1 MDIAVAASG
10 DPADGAGD
18 RWPASGPGLIGRSR
32 SHRSPCHASA
42 VDRDCDALEW
52 SPIASAP
59 VHSAFAGVLAG
70 LVFAGIV
77 LLLSA
82 RSDQVRR
89 TNALV
94 IFGSSF
100 LVLAFDAF
108 LFGVIAGE
116 RVCARAWTETMHAA
130 GLLGLGALGIFA
142 GICWLIDTSD
152 TTAGRMTRFYVVTT
166 YVIAIIVT
174 YHVGAT
180 AVEYLDSV
188 AAYSDTPAWLTSI
201 ARAYGWILLAGIL
214 SIAVTLA
221 IRTRRGARHRVA
233 NRFVTATAYAYVA
246 CVVVALY
253 AAGGAAGS
261 AQDWTQ
267 VSATALVWNTLAALV
282 LPAVTVLAQVSTLP
296 SGRVRRNGAPPSTM
310 SPGHRHTDG

>member
-1 MDIAVAASG
+1 MDQ
-10 DPADGAGD
+10 
-18 RWPASGPGLIGRSR
+18 
-32 SHRSPCHASA
+32 
-42 VDRDCDALEW
+42 DCDGLDW

-77 LLLSA
+77 LLLSV

-116 RVCARAWTETMHAA
+116 RICARAWTEMMHAA

-142 GICWLIDTSD
+142 GICWLIDTND
-152 TTAGRMTRFYVVTT
+152 TTAGRMTRFYVITT

-180 AVEYLDSV
+180 AVEYLESV
-188 AAYSDTPAWLTSI
+188 AAYSDTPTWLAGV
-201 ARAYGWILLAGIL
+201 ARAYGWILLGCIL
-214 SIAVTLA
+214 LIALMLA
-221 IRTRRGARHRVA
+221 VRRSRDVVHRRIA

-253 AAGGAAGS
+253 VAGGAAGS
-261 AQDWTQ
+261 AEDWAR
-267 VSATALVWNTLAALV
+267 VSATQLAWNTLTALV
-282 LPAVTVLAQVSTLP
+282 FPGIAVLAQISTLP
-296 SGRVRRNGAPPSTM
+296 SGRDASEPNGQ
-310 SPGHRHTDG
+310 R

>member
-1 MDIAVAASG
+1 M
-10 DPADGAGD
+10 
-18 RWPASGPGLIGRSR
+18 
-32 SHRSPCHASA
+32 
-42 VDRDCDALEW
+42 DRDCDTLDW

-77 LLLSA
+77 LLLSS

-152 TTAGRMTRFYVVTT
+152 TTAGRMTRFYVTTT

-188 AAYSDTPAWLTSI
+188 AAHGTTPP
-201 ARAYGWILLAGIL
+201 GWSESPAH
-214 SIAVTLA
+214 T
-221 IRTRRGARHRVA
+221 
-233 NRFVTATAYAYVA
+233 
-246 CVVVALY
+246 
-253 AAGGAAGS
+253 AGS
-261 AQDWTQ
+261 Y
-267 VSATALVWNTLAALV
+267 S
-282 LPAVTVLAQVSTLP
+282 PASC
-296 SGRVRRNGAPPSTM
+296 
-310 SPGHRHTDG
+310 